1 MSDVKAV
8 PDLRPG
14 TTPPSEMDAATAR
27 EELAALAAAIA
38 WHDTRYHGE
47 DNPAISDAD
56 YDMLVARN
64 RDIEASF
71 PDLVREDS
79 PSRRVGAPTAAG
91 FGKVRHRRPMLS
103 LNNGFLAEDIADFVT
118 RVRRFLSLADDA
130 PLAFAAEPKID
141 GLSLSLRYEEGR
153 FVQAATRGD
162 GAEGEDV
169 TANVQMVDTVP
180 ARLFGTPPAILE
192 VRGEL
197 YMDRADFMTLN
208 AAQQASGGKIFAN
221 PRNAAAGSLRQKNP
235 AVTASRRLQFFA
247 YSLGEVSAPLAE
259 THMSSL
265 AALSDM
271 GFSINPLSRRCDD
284 VSGLLAIYA
293 EIGAARAGLG
303 YDIDGVVYK
312 VDRHDYQERLG
323 QVARAPRWALAHKF
337 PAEQAETVLNAID
350 IQVGRTGALTPVA
363 RLAPIT
369 VGGVVVSNA
378 TLHNED
384 EIRRKDI
391 RVGDRV
397 VIQRAGDVIP
407 QVVRVIAGARPADSA
422 EFVFPDTCPECGAP
436 AIRPEGEAVR
446 RCTNSLDCPA
456 QRLEWLKH
464 FVSRNAFDIEGLG
477 ARQIDQFVG
486 LGWVMRPADIFR
498 LAEKREEMTAL
509 DGYGEMSITNLLAAI
524 EARRKIGFER
534 FIFALGIRQVG
545 QATARILAL
554 HFTTPEAMLAALSP
568 QGDLTDLETTT
579 AELVAIDQIGEAM
592 VADLI
597 GFFANDS
604 NHAAVEDLLAQLD
617 VVPPERPSEDSAV
630 SGKTIVF
637 TGTLAGM
644 SRAEA
649 KARAESLGA
658 KVSGSV
664 SAKTDYLVAGADAGS
679 KARKA
684 AELGVTV
691 LSEEEWLALIRS
703 GPAA

>member
-1 MSDVKAV
+1 MSDDHAV
-8 PDLRPG
+8 RTLRPG
-14 TTPPSEMDAATAR
+14 TTPPSGMDIAAATA
-27 EELAALAAAIA
+27 ELAALAAAIA
-38 WHDTRYHGE
+38 WHDDRYHGA
-47 DNPAISDAD
+47 DDPAISDAD
-56 YDMLVARN
+56 YDALVARN
-64 RDIEASF
+64 RDLEATF
-71 PDLVREDS
+71 PDLVRIDS
-79 PSRRVGAPTAAG
+79 PSRRVGAPAAAG
-91 FGKVRHRRPMLS
+91 FGKVRHSRPMLS
-103 LNNGFLAEDIADFVT
+103 LNNGFSDEDIADFVT
-118 RVRRFLSLADDA
+118 RVRRFLSLAEDA
-130 PLAFAAEPKID
+130 PLAFTAEPKID
-141 GLSLSLRYEEGR
+141 GLSLSLRYEDGL

-169 TANVQMVDTVP
+169 TANVRMVDAVP
-180 ARLFGTPPAILE
+180 ARLSGNPPAILE

-197 YMDRADFMTLN
+197 YMDRADFMALN
-208 AAQQASGGKIFAN
+208 AAQQEADGKIFAN
-221 PRNAAAGSLRQKNP
+221 PRNAAAGSLRQKDP

-247 YSLGEVSAPLAE
+247 YSLGEVSAPLAD
-259 THMSSL
+259 THMLSL
-265 AALSDM
+265 TALAKM
-271 GFSINPLSRRCDD
+271 GFSINPLSRNCDD
-284 VSGLLAIYA
+284 VAWLLATYA
-293 EIGAARAGLG
+293 DIGTARPDLG

-312 VDRHDYQERLG
+312 IDRHDYQERLG

-337 PAEQAETVLNAID
+337 PAEQAETILNAID

-391 RVGDRV
+391 RIGDRV

-407 QVVRVIAGARPADSA
+407 QVVRVIGDARPANST

-436 AIRPEGEAVR
+436 AIRPKGEAVR

-464 FVSRNAFDIEGLG
+464 FVSRDAFDIEGLG

-486 LGWVMRPADIFR
+486 LNWVMRPADIFR
-498 LAEKREEMTAL
+498 LAERRGEMAAL
-509 DGYGEMSITNLLAAI
+509 DGYGDISITNLLAAI
-524 EARRKIGFER
+524 EARREIGFER

-554 HFTTPEAMLAALSP
+554 HFTTPEALLAALSP
-568 QGDLTDLETTT
+568 QADLEATTT
-579 AELVAIDQIGEAM
+579 DLVAIDQIGEAM

-597 GFFANDS
+597 GFFTNNS
-604 NHAAVEDLLAQLD
+604 NRAAVVDLLAMLN

-664 SAKTDYLVAGADAGS
+664 SAKTNYLVAGADAGS

-684 AELGVTV
+684 SELGVTV
-691 LSEEEWLALIRS
+691 LSEEEWLALINV
-703 GPAA
+703 

>member
-1 MSDVKAV
+1 MSDDHAV
-8 PDLRPG
+8 MTLRPG
-14 TTPPSEMDAATAR
+14 TTPPSEMEIAAATA
-27 EELAALAAAIA
+27 ELAALAAAIA
-38 WHDTRYHGE
+38 WHDDRYHGA
-47 DNPAISDAD
+47 DDPAISDAD
-56 YDMLVARN
+56 YDALVARN
-64 RDIEASF
+64 RDLEAAF

-79 PSRRVGAPTAAG
+79 PSRRVGAPAAAG
-91 FGKVRHRRPMLS
+91 FGKVRHSRPMLS
-103 LNNGFLAEDIADFVT
+103 LNNGFSDEDIADFVT
-118 RVRRFLSLADDA
+118 RVRRFLSLAEDA
-130 PLAFAAEPKID
+130 PLAFTAEPKID
-141 GLSLSLRYEEGR
+141 GLSLSLRYEDGL
-153 FVQAATRGD
+153 FIQAATRGD

-169 TANVQMVDTVP
+169 TANVRMVDAVP
-180 ARLFGTPPAILE
+180 ARLSGNPPTILE

-197 YMDRADFMTLN
+197 YMDRADFMALN
-208 AAQQASGGKIFAN
+208 AAQQEADGKIFAN
-221 PRNAAAGSLRQKNP
+221 PRNAAAGSLRQKDP

-247 YSLGEVSAPLAE
+247 YSLGEVSAPLAD
-259 THMSSL
+259 THMLSL
-265 AALSDM
+265 TALAKM
-271 GFSINPLSRRCDD
+271 GFSINPLSRNCDD
-284 VSGLLAIYA
+284 VAGLLAIYA
-293 EIGAARAGLG
+293 EIGMARADLG

-312 VDRHDYQERLG
+312 IDRHDYQERLG

-337 PAEQAETVLNAID
+337 PAEQAETILNAID

-391 RVGDRV
+391 RIGDRV

-407 QVVRVIAGARPADSA
+407 QVVRVIGDARPANST

-436 AIRPEGEAVR
+436 ATRPEGEAVR

-464 FVSRNAFDIEGLG
+464 FVSRDAFDIEGLG

-486 LGWVMRPADIFR
+486 LDWVKRPADIFR
-498 LAEKREEMTAL
+498 LAERREEMETL
-509 DGYGEMSITNLLAAI
+509 DGYGDISITNLLAAI
-524 EARRKIGFER
+524 EARREIGFER
-534 FIFALGIRQVG
+534 LIFALGIRHVG

-554 HFTTPEAMLAALSP
+554 HFTTPEAMLAALFP
-568 QGDLTDLETTT
+568 QADLEATTT
-579 AELVAIDQIGEAM
+579 DLVAIDQIGEAM

-604 NHAAVEDLLAQLD
+604 NHTAVVDLLAQLD
-617 VVPPERPSEDSAV
+617 VVPPERPSEDSVV

-664 SAKTDYLVAGADAGS
+664 SAKTNYLVAGADAGS

-684 AELGVTV
+684 SELGVTV
-691 LSEEEWLALIRS
+691 LSEEEWLALINV
-703 GPAA
+703 